1 MENQTDYSKT
11 LAEAKRLKLLN
22 EIVLKEIVRKQD
34 EMEKSIVEINSLPK
48 PKVDVEN
55 KVCKCG
61 K

>member
-1 MENQTDYSKT
+1 MENKTDYSKT

-48 PKVDVEN
+48 PKVDVGN